1 MSDKKEKITTEAAKK
16 EKNNAPAKK
25 KAIDLKAVGAKVKKF
40 FKDFKGEWKK
50 VTWPSKKTVLNH
62 SLVVIVVVA
71 VVGVVLF
78 AMDTG
83 LSSITDGLVSLANKQ
98 DAADAAKK
106 TAEMLSLF
114 FVK

>member
-1 MSDKKEKITTEAAKK
+1 MSEKKEKITTEAAKK
-16 EKNNAPAKK
+16 EKNNAPAKQ
-25 KAIDLKAVGAKVKKF
+25 AVDFKAVGAKVKKF

-83 LSSITDGLVSLANKQ
+83 LSSIIDGLVSLANKQ